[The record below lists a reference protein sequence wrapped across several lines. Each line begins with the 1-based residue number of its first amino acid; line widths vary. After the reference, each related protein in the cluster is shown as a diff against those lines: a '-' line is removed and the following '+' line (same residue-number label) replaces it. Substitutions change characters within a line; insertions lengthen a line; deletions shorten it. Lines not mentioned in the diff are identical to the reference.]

1 MGKNRRPTPFF
12 RLLSILIRNRICFRN
27 ICGLFRTE
35 EEDMAL
41 AGFKRVLLLATFVA
55 CVASPLSAQI
65 QDQLSAYTGRNG
77 ESYLA
82 PLADAFGADLNAGI
96 FRSASIPKTGFALKL
111 EIQVMS
117 VLFKDEDRTF
127 KAAPE
132 RGFTPLPGETT
143 FDAPTVVGSEQAVI
157 VEGASGTSYAFPGG
171 FNLNSFAL
179 AVPQLRIGVYGTE
192 AIVRYFAIKAGDTEL
207 GDIGLFGI
215 GARHSI
221 SQLLPGKIP
230 LDISGG
236 FFWQQFRL
244 GKNKQGGDLIK
255 SNTLSIGVQASK
267 RFLRVFVPY
276 AGLTYDTAHIDVHYQ
291 SDVTGEGVNVDIDH
305 GSPSTMHFTIGFL
318 LDLPVL
324 NLYGEY
330 GVANQNTFAF
340 GFGLGFGIG
349 L

>member
-1 MGKNRRPTPFF
+1 MAFPGSRRVM
-12 RLLSILIRNRICFRN
+12 
-27 ICGLFRTE
+27 LF
-35 EEDMAL
+35 AAFL
-41 AGFKRVLLLATFVA
+41 A

-82 PLADAFGADLNAGI
+82 PLANAFGADLNAGI
-96 FRSASIPKTGFALKL
+96 FRSASIPRTGFAIKL

-117 VLFKDEDRTF
+117 VIFKDENRTF
-127 KAAPE
+127 KAVPE
-132 RGFTPLPGETT
+132 RGFTPLPGETS
-143 FDAPTVVGSEQAVI
+143 FDAPTVVGSEKAVI
-157 VEGASGTSYAFPGG
+157 VEGAGGTSYAFPGG

-179 AVPQLRIGVYGTE
+179 AVPQLRIGAYGTE
-192 AIVRYFAIKAGDTEL
+192 AVVRYFAIKAGDTEL

-215 GARHSI
+215 GVRHSI

-230 LDISGG
+230 LDVSGG

-255 SNTLSIGVQASK
+255 ANALSIGVQASK
-267 RFLRVFVPY
+267 RFLRVLVPY
-276 AGLTYDTAHIDVHYQ
+276 GGLTYDTASIDVHYQ
-291 SDVTGEGVNVDIDH
+291 SEVTGTGVNVDIDH
-305 GSPSTMHFTIGFL
+305 SSPSTMHLTVGLL
-318 LDLPVL
+318 LDLPILSV
-324 NLYGEY
+324 YGEY